1 MTTSATALA
10 IFTAASIHAAAVTPR
25 VTQPLGSSAGWSLAL
40 EPASPSVEGETGES
54 PESEPPPILLPAPLP
69 PPPPPPPFLPPSLPP
84 SWPAPPRIAGDRG
97 TSEIALGLG
106 YSSDSGFAAAAGF
119 RYFVIDRVAPGV
131 EASYDSGGSRFSAVG
146 MLLGSLRL
154 MPIRTQSVALVLTGR
169 AGRVLLAD
177 HVDGWGA
184 GGGAGVILL
193 FGGGVGLELGYEA
206 LRLFPGHFCAD
217 LSSCVIQGPVLGIR
231 LTF

>member
-10 IFTAASIHAAAVTPR
+10 IFTAVSIHAASVTPR
-25 VTQPLGSSAGWSLAL
+25 VTQPTGSSAGWSLASQ
-40 EPASPSVEGETGES
+40 PASPSVESETGES
-54 PESEPPPILLPAPLP
+54 QESEPSPILVPAPLPPPATPPLP
-69 PPPPPPPFLPPSLPP
+69 PPPPP
-84 SWPAPPRIAGDRG
+84 WPAPPRIPGDRG

-106 YSSDSGFAAAAGF
+106 YSSYSGFTAAGGF

-184 GGGAGVILL
+184 GGGAGVILF

-217 LSSCVIQGPVLGIR
+217 LSSCVIQGPVLGVR